1 MPLFRPLL
9 ASLMFLA
16 FAGSAAAV
24 VTETAERPSLEVK
37 TVNGEDWRLSDLR
50 GQWVIVNF
58 WATWCSPCLA
68 EMPDIDEFDQSRDDV
83 SVIGLAFEEIEQAD
97 LKAFIEKHPVKY
109 PIAWVDTW
117 DPPADFAEPRGLPTT
132 YLIDPEGRVARQF
145 LGPVTGKALG
155 QAIDAAKEAASQP
168 AADKPAAKT
177 AGE

>member
-83 SVIGLAFEEIEQAD
+83 SVIGLAFEEIEQTD